1 MGSGLSAPATP
12 PRAGKPAERMLVS
25 LEYAQGVGDSRGIYL
40 KTWPRM
46 VTSSAG

>member
-25 LEYAQGVGDSRGIYL
+25 LEYAQGVGDSRRICL
-40 KTWPRM
+40 KLGHAW
-46 VTSSAG
+46 